1 MINCK
6 FFKKIIAI
14 FLNLLYDRIVYKIC
28 KFRKYSKE
36 RGKQKMKKVA
46 SIIFLGIIILSIIS
60 IINPVYATEKVLD
73 ENTESK
79 LVEIKENT
87 AKSLEDYKQKY
98 GSDTYGLVAYILNQV
113 RIYSIPLCFLGIAI
127 GAIHQYVIGIRKLD
141 TLEKGMALIV
151 TFVTI
156 LIICQILPLAFAV
169 FVKFGRG

>member
-1 MINCK
+1 M
-6 FFKKIIAI
+6 KKILAI
-14 FLNLLYDRIVYKIC
+14 ITIFIVIIGTFL
-28 KFRKYSKE
+28 
-36 RGKQKMKKVA
+36 VA
-46 SIIFLGIIILSIIS
+46 T
-60 IINPVYATEKVLD
+60 NVYAAEQAID
-73 ENTESK
+73 EETQSK
-79 LVEIKENT
+79 IVEIKDNA
-87 AKSLEDYKQKY
+87 AKSLDDYKEKY
-98 GSDTYGLVAYILNQV
+98 GSDVYGLVAYILNLV